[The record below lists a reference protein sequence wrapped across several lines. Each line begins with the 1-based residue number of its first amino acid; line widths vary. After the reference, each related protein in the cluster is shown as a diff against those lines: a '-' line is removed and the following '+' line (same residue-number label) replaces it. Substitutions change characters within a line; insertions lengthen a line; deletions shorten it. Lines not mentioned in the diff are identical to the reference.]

1 MKRPLFAG
9 CFFGAVALLITA
21 TGFSQV
27 VSRVDVMSGVRASL
41 GRALAQNGSGMVV
54 EKIFQR
60 RDVTVAD
67 GSIVWQIDTDLDDLN
82 PGRRSI
88 PVTAMVNGVP
98 GTQIKVVAVIKRYL
112 KVPVVRR
119 SLKRGSMVRAKDI
132 KMKRVEMVRE
142 IDGLV
147 VNSEDIVGTVTL
159 RKVSKGTPLQMKW
172 FAEQLAVERG
182 DRVMVRLIKGG
193 LRINTTAEAL
203 ANGRIGEVIQLRNP
217 KSHVRYEAR
226 ISAPGQALV
235 QTW

>member
-9 CFFGAVALLITA
+9 CFFGVVALLVAA

-27 VSRVDVMSGVRASL
+27 VARTDVMSGVSASL
-41 GRALAQNGSGMVV
+41 GRAFAKNGSGLVV

-60 RDVTVAD
+60 TDITVAD
-67 GSIVWQIDTDLDDLN
+67 GSIVWQIDTDLDDMK

-98 GTQIKVVAVIKRYL
+98 DTQIKVVAVIKRYL
-112 KVPVVRR
+112 KIPVVRR
-119 SLKRGSMVRAKDI
+119 SIKRGSMVTAKDL
-132 KMKRVEMVRE
+132 KMKRMEMVRE

-147 VNSEDIVGTVTL
+147 VNSEDIIGMVAK
-159 RKVSKGTPLQMKW
+159 RKVSKWTPLQMKW

-203 ANGRIGEVIQLRNP
+203 ADGRVGEMIQLRNP

-226 ISAPGQALV
+226 ISAPGQAMV